1 MKEAKQCFQ
10 DTIHFFLFERFQVR
24 NGRIQHIDVWRFIAI
39 ALVLVSHL
47 VRFVDPLYQ
56 NAVPEIISAV
66 RRSGLIGVQIF
77 FCISGF
83 VICRGMM
90 REFQESGRVS
100 MRGFYI
106 RRAYRILPALTAYI
120 LSVAVLVS
128 LGVFDL
134 TVFQFMKAGAFL
146 CNFPEFGPSCS
157 WALGHTWS
165 LAYEEQFYLVFPLLF
180 VWGAVA
186 RNKSFFLKLTLLMI
200 SLSIL
205 ALVWKN
211 SSVTTYLG
219 HVLFMLMGC
228 LIALYW
234 KKIEPRLMKL
244 PTGAWF
250 AVVLVVLAIG
260 LLPQPLPLK
269 RLYAFVL
276 PVLICVAVF
285 GTPIHR
291 PSVQVFFANPIL
303 AHLGRMSYSIYLWQQ
318 LATANYGFTSPLIIA
333 VVLVAS
339 TFVLAHYSYEFFELP
354 LVKKGNRL
362 AAKYAMARMA
372 AGSDM
377 EEPDELPEKIAA

>member
-180 VWGAVA
+180 VWGGGSAQQKLLFETHIA
-186 RNKSFFLKLTLLMI
+186 DDFSFYPCSSMEKQFGNDLPWTCSFYVDGMLDCALL
-200 SLSIL
+200 
-205 ALVWKN
+205 
-211 SSVTTYLG
+211 
-219 HVLFMLMGC
+219 
-228 LIALYW
+228 
-234 KKIEPRLMKL
+234 
-244 PTGAWF
+244 
-250 AVVLVVLAIG
+250 
-260 LLPQPLPLK
+260 
-269 RLYAFVL
+269 
-276 PVLICVAVF
+276 
-285 GTPIHR
+285 
-291 PSVQVFFANPIL
+291 
-303 AHLGRMSYSIYLWQQ
+303 
-318 LATANYGFTSPLIIA
+318 
-333 VVLVAS
+333 
-339 TFVLAHYSYEFFELP
+339 
-354 LVKKGNRL
+354 
-362 AAKYAMARMA
+362 
-372 AGSDM
+372 
-377 EEPDELPEKIAA
+377 EKD

>member
-1 MKEAKQCFQ
+1 
-10 DTIHFFLFERFQVR
+10 
-24 NGRIQHIDVWRFIAI
+24 
-39 ALVLVSHL
+39 
-47 VRFVDPLYQ
+47 
-56 NAVPEIISAV
+56 
-66 RRSGLIGVQIF
+66 
-77 FCISGF
+77 
-83 VICRGMM
+83 
-90 REFQESGRVS
+90 
-100 MRGFYI
+100 
-106 RRAYRILPALTAYI
+106 
-120 LSVAVLVS
+120 
-128 LGVFDL
+128 
-134 TVFQFMKAGAFL
+134 
-146 CNFPEFGPSCS
+146 
-157 WALGHTWS
+157 
-165 LAYEEQFYLVFPLLF
+165 
-180 VWGAVA
+180 
-186 RNKSFFLKLTLLMI
+186 
-200 SLSIL
+200 
-205 ALVWKN
+205 
-211 SSVTTYLG
+211 
-219 HVLFMLMGC
+219 
-228 LIALYW
+228 
-234 KKIEPRLMKL
+234 MKL